1 MKKFISAI
9 IAFFLISLLSLYI
22 ANFREGNYFPVW
34 IFWFCLI
41 AIFFLIVYQIAK
53 IEKQISNY
61 YIFIL
66 LQILMTAFLVR
77 MLFISTGNAL
87 AGNDAYNEL
96 VLLLKV
102 NNMGYWNPYDI
113 GGYSIAYPI
122 LYIFGI
128 IWSQIIGVNLFTTAK
143 WMPISLFFV
152 APLFIYLI
160 CNLKYSKK
168 AALLASFGF
177 AFLYISLFFHTTFV
191 KEVIA
196 LPLFLIT
203 IYTYY
208 ASIPK
213 GKRIG
218 YLLIAFLFSACCVLA
233 HYLTSFILLIF
244 FTTFLIIDRFASSK
258 KDIKEKS
265 VRISRYLTVNKEFV
279 STTFVMFL
287 FTFLLGYWVYLRYT
301 PLQTPLQTFALIYKE
316 LATNKPRAGMILPN
330 ILRYK
335 ILWWGEIVF
344 AILFGFLSIFGVF
357 LKKEKRNSSDVTL
370 SLFSGLMGIIMVLTL
385 FGRVISGEGMGLG
398 SRFQTFVYIGLFI
411 LSGHTAHNILK
422 MYRGKL
428 KNALPLMM
436 LIIFVAFALLSIYR
450 IPPYLYSEKI
460 EFNPEET
467 RSLITEDELTA
478 INWLGTRNVKLD
490 ASLASVVFRLNKTQ
504 DNKYGVECSKITY
517 IIHTYIAPFSTNKYI
532 LENGS
537 SFKFYN
543 NGLVD
548 IYFIKNKEL

>member
-53 IEKQISNY
+53 IEKQVSNY

-66 LQILMTAFLVR
+66 LQTLMTAFLVR

-96 VLLLKV
+96 VLLSKV

-128 IWSQIIGVNLFTTAK
+128 IWSQIIGVNSFTTAK

-160 CNLKYSKK
+160 GNLKYSKK

-177 AFLYISLFFHTTFV
+177 AFLYISLFFHTIFV
-191 KEVIA
+191 KEMIA

-208 ASIPK
+208 ASIRK
-213 GKRIG
+213 GKRIS

-244 FTTFLIIDRFASSK
+244 FTTFLILDRFASSK

-265 VRISRYLTVNKEFV
+265 ARISRYLTMNKEFV
-279 STTFVMFL
+279 SITFVMFL

-316 LATNKPRAGMILPN
+316 AAIIEPRAGMILPN

-344 AILFGFLSIFGVF
+344 AILFGFLSMCGVF
-357 LKKEKRNSSDVTL
+357 LRKEKRNSSDVTL
-370 SLFSGLMGIIMVLTL
+370 SLFGGLMGIIMVLTL

-398 SRFQTFVYIGLFI
+398 SRFQTFVYICLFI
-411 LSGHTAHNILK
+411 LSGHTAYNILK

-428 KNALPLMM
+428 KNALPVMM

-450 IPPYLYSEKI
+450 LPPYLYSEYDLQLG
-460 EFNPEET
+460 ES
-467 RSLITEDELTA
+467 RSLISEEEVIASTWCGLGKEDNIVT
-478 INWLGTRNVKLD
+478 D
-490 ASLASVVFRLNKTQ
+490 PSLIPSLLLSKGL
-504 DNKYGVECSKITY
+504 KEKHGVISSHIHY
-517 IIHTYIAPFSTNKYI
+517 IIHSRLTPTRTEEYIMKSQYKIYDNRIAS
-532 LENGS
+532 
-537 SFKFYN
+537 
-543 NGLVD
+543 V
-548 IYFIKNKEL
+548 YFIPQ